1 MNSVIGFMTDLQQ
14 TDSYARR
21 PRIITQLLL
30 LLMMTMMVMVMVTV
44 VVGVVTVVV
53 VMEVEMMDKD

>member
-14 TDSYARR
+14 TNSYARR

-30 LLMMTMMVMVMVTV
+30 LLLLTVIMMVTVV

-53 VMEVEMMDKD
+53 VMEVEMMAKD

>member
-1 MNSVIGFMTDLQQ
+1 MTDLQQ
-14 TDSYARR
+14 TNSYARR

-30 LLMMTMMVMVMVTV
+30 LLMMIMMVTVV

>member
-14 TDSYARR
+14 TNSYARR

-30 LLMMTMMVMVMVTV
+30 LLLLTVIMMVTVV